1 MLSESTFIKQ
11 GEQTMPETP
20 VELINQTIEKV
31 ENILKTHLPDYLNF
45 GNGSFTIAF
54 GSTQVMI
61 IVRPFTSEDTSVE
74 CISNVVS
81 GAHITNELMN
91 FLLRKNAE
99 LHIGGFGL
107 LFDDTIIY
115 QHSIAGTNL
124 DANELLTSIKAVAVI
139 ADYYDDE
146 IVAMAGGKRAAD
158 LEFSDL

>member
-1 MLSESTFIKQ
+1 
-11 GEQTMPETP
+11 
-20 VELINQTIEKV
+20 
-31 ENILKTHLPDYLNF
+31 
-45 GNGSFTIAF
+45 
-54 GSTQVMI
+54 MI